1 MHNLAHQQEVLK
13 EALLVLLR
21 VQYKVILL
29 VSLELSLE
37 DLKEHHLS
45 VVKQEARLVELLEEL
60 LEVLQVEQQEHQ

>member
-1 MHNLAHQQEVLK
+1 M
-13 EALLVLLR
+13 LLR

-29 VSLELSLE
+29 ASLELSLE
-37 DLKEHHLS
+37 DLKAHHLS